1 MSSPMEVGDLSPAAR
16 SLALGANG
24 LQELAARAPQ
34 LPNAGASTAFVGDVL
49 AALAEAMSQA
59 AAVEA
64 SAADT
69 VHVNASSYTESD
81 TNAGQILDR
90 TGQAL
95 PGQGGDR

>member
-1 MSSPMEVGDLSPAAR
+1 MEVDDLSPAAR

-24 LQELAARAPQ
+24 LQELAAQAPQ

-49 AALAEAMSQA
+49 TALAEAMATA
-59 AAVEA
+59 AAVES

-69 VHVNASSYTESD
+69 VHANVSSYAESD
-81 TNAGQILDR
+81 TN

-95 PGQGGDR
+95 DKVGQAVPSKGGDR